1 MSLYLENPP
10 NTFSIWSGERLPTN
24 GALYPIGIENS
35 WSTSDLNE
43 IKLFKPADA
52 VPVPAGKTVVSTTV
66 QRVSGL
72 VRYVNTLVNTPT
84 PEPVLAGPPVLRAAA
99 IGLNVVDN
107 DFQGFS
113 NPFNVGGLI
122 YLDVG
127 SYLMFFTS
135 PIPEPYVPIFITD
148 NGYSVSVGDNDEY
161 SMMIAS
167 TRDNNP
173 ADPTNLSIQV
183 YQR

>member
-10 NTFSIWSGERLPTN
+10 NTFSLWSGERLPTN
-24 GALYPIGIENS
+24 GALYPVGVENS

-84 PEPVLAGPPVLRAAA
+84 PEPILAGPPVLRASALGLKV
-99 IGLNVVDN
+99 IGE
-107 DFQGFS
+107 DFEGVS
-113 NPFNVGGLI
+113 NAFNTGGII

-127 SYLMFFTS
+127 QYLMFFME
-135 PIPEPYVPIFITD
+135 PIAEPYVPIFITD
-148 NGYSVSVGDNDEY
+148 GPHSVSSPTNDEY
-161 SMMIAS
+161 SMSIEVKLG
-167 TRDNNP
+167 DEF
-173 ADPTNLSIQV
+173 ADPNNLSIQV